1 MKVKVIL
8 AIVCVVALFVGG
20 FVGIRSWQAHVKGEQ
35 DAATKRALSSN
46 TDLDKA
52 FDLQW
57 KAHKRSRKKTNNET
71 QSADLWLC

>member
-20 FVGIRSWQAHVKGEQ
+20 FAGIRSWQAHVKAEQ

-46 TDLDKA
+46 TDLDQA
-52 FDLQW
+52 FGLQW
-57 KAHKRSRKKTNNET
+57 KAHKAEQEKNR
-71 QSADLWLC
+71 Q